1 MSYDLHVYTP
11 DVGHDVDLAALVAA
25 AGLARE
31 GDGETVVRGAE
42 RRYCFTLARPLAVEP
57 EDVPEEVTAVLL
69 DARLLWELHV
79 EGSTVPE
86 VPHAVRF
93 ARRLA
98 TAGGGV
104 VLDLQT
110 GQTWHRGVLRTPPP
124 VSRGLIDIVDLRWY
138 VAASSQPAA
147 ESWLELARRHLPEAL
162 PRRFGTYEPL
172 QGRLDRDG
180 PEAFV
185 GADDGRHSTYF
196 DASAPCL
203 SGSLASSSTL
213 GAHSLSVQRT
223 ALADQR
229 WANALR
235 SFFVAVAVR
244 THAVYAVAEVVRGL
258 SWSGR
263 GIAYGPEA
271 ESRTYLA
278 ARGVWAGLPPHPVW
292 WSWFGAEYLPLVA
305 DQLPAGQLSH
315 VDGGMLHEAA
325 PGPLDRDELRAL
337 LPRSLRRVSE
347 RLHRI
352 PARAAPWLPADLL
365 PVIGPDHYV
374 LRPARRMP
382 ASLVRRVIGPDG
394 ELVPSTALPDP
405 TPA

>member
-31 GDGETVVRGAE
+31 GDGETVVRGAK

-79 EGSTVPE
+79 EGSTVPG

-98 TAGGGV
+98 TAAGGV

-162 PRRFGTYEPL
+162 PRRCP
-172 QGRLDRDG
+172 
-180 PEAFV
+180 
-185 GADDGRHSTYF
+185 
-196 DASAPCL
+196 
-203 SGSLASSSTL
+203 
-213 GAHSLSVQRT
+213 
-223 ALADQR
+223 
-229 WANALR
+229 
-235 SFFVAVAVR
+235 VR
-244 THAVYAVAEVVRGL
+244 
-258 SWSGR
+258 
-263 GIAYGPEA
+263 
-271 ESRTYLA
+271 
-278 ARGVWAGLPPHPVW
+278 
-292 WSWFGAEYLPLVA
+292 
-305 DQLPAGQLSH
+305 Q
-315 VDGGMLHEAA
+315 
-325 PGPLDRDELRAL
+325 DELG
-337 LPRSLRRVSE
+337 
-347 RLHRI
+347 HR
-352 PARAAPWLPADLL
+352 
-365 PVIGPDHYV
+365 G
-374 LRPARRMP
+374 
-382 ASLVRRVIGPDG
+382 
-394 ELVPSTALPDP
+394 
-405 TPA
+405 

>member
-1 MSYDLHVYTP
+1 
-11 DVGHDVDLAALVAA
+11 
-25 AGLARE
+25 
-31 GDGETVVRGAE
+31 
-42 RRYCFTLARPLAVEP
+42 VEP
-57 EDVPEEVTAVLL
+57 EDVPEEVTAVVL
-69 DARLLWELHV
+69 DARQMWELHV
-79 EGSTVPE
+79 EGPTASE
-86 VPHAVRF
+86 VTHAVRF

-98 TAGGGV
+98 TAAGGV

-124 VSRGLIDIVDLRWY
+124 VSRGLIDIVYLRWY

-180 PEAFV
+180 PVAFV

-213 GAHSLSVQRT
+213 GAHSPSVQRT

-229 WANALR
+229 WADALR
-235 SFFVAVAVR
+235 RFFVAVAVR

-271 ESRTYLA
+271 ELRTYLA
-278 ARGVWAGLPPHPVW
+278 ALGVWAGPPPHPVW
-292 WSWFGAEYLPLVA
+292 WSWFGAECLPLIA
-305 DQLPAGQLSH
+305 DQLPAGQLTH
-315 VDGGMLHEAA
+315 VNGGLLHEAA
-325 PGPLDRDELRAL
+325 PGPLDRDELTAL
-337 LPRSLRRVSE
+337 LPSSPRRVSE
-347 RLHRI
+347 RLRRS
-352 PARAAPWLPADLL
+352 PARAATWLPADLL
-365 PVIGPDHYV
+365 PVIGRDHFV
-374 LRPARRMP
+374 LRPARQIP

-394 ELVPSTALPDP
+394 ELVPSTDLPDP